1 MGNTTVLCVA
11 SVVEE
16 TPPFLRDTG
25 QGWLTAEYAMLPR
38 ATDPRSPRGRVTGR
52 TYEIQR
58 LIGRSLRA
66 VLDLTALAARTIYV
80 DCDVIQADGGT
91 RTASITGGF
100 VATALLFQDMVEHG
114 LLERWPFR
122 DYVAAVSVG
131 MVDDEVLLDLD
142 YYEDSRAQVDMNVVM
157 TGKDQFVEIQ
167 GTAEQAPFGQDTM
180 EEMVELAR
188 RGIAT
193 LIDRERTLLAVSG

>member
-1 MGNTTVLCVA
+1 
-11 SVVEE
+11 
-16 TPPFLRDTG
+16 
-25 QGWLTAEYAMLPR
+25 
-38 ATDPRSPRGRVTGR
+38 
-52 TYEIQR
+52 
-58 LIGRSLRA
+58 
-66 VLDLTALAARTIYV
+66 
-80 DCDVIQADGGT
+80 
-91 RTASITGGF
+91 
-100 VATALLFQDMVEHG
+100 
-114 LLERWPFR
+114 
-122 DYVAAVSVG
+122 